1 MSNRSVP
8 ILPGQ
13 QGCTPRSDD
22 AEPVIT
28 PQLVEELGALVN
40 VTAQLAKVQTWI
52 DGLLTGAQQHHA

>member
-1 MSNRSVP
+1 
-8 ILPGQ
+8 
-13 QGCTPRSDD
+13 
-22 AEPVIT
+22 VIT